1 MTPPVKIDQKLA
13 RALRSL
19 REQRGITQEDLAH
32 AADVTTTALSRIEGG
47 KANPTW
53 TTLARILDALNAS
66 LTELEAVLAR
76 AKTLSLRKRS

>member
-1 MTPPVKIDQKLA
+1 MTPPTKIDQKLA

-53 TTLARILDALNAS
+53 TTLTRILGGLGVSLADLETALAQ
-66 LTELEAVLAR
+66 T
-76 AKTLSLRKRS
+76 KR

>member
-1 MTPPVKIDQKLA
+1 MKIDQKLA

-53 TTLARILDALNAS
+53 TTLTRILGALGVS
-66 LTELEAVLAR
+66 LADLETALAQ
-76 AKTLSLRKRS
+76 TKR

>member
-1 MTPPVKIDQKLA
+1 MTPSAKIDPKLA

-32 AADVTTTALSRIEGG
+32 TADVTTTALSRIEGG

-53 TTLARILDALNAS
+53 ATLTRILAALEVS
-66 LTELEAVLAR
+66 LAELEAALKQV
-76 AKTLSLRKRS
+76 KR

>member
-1 MTPPVKIDQKLA
+1 MTRVTPPAKIDPKLA

-32 AADVTTTALSRIEGG
+32 AADITTTALSRIEGG

-53 TTLARILDALNAS
+53 TTLTRILAALGVNLA
-66 LTELEAVLAR
+66 ELEAALKHV
-76 AKTLSLRKRS
+76 KR

>member
-1 MTPPVKIDQKLA
+1 MTPPTKIDQKLA

-66 LTELEAVLAR
+66 LVELEAALAR
-76 AKTLSLRKRS
+76 AKR

>member
-1 MTPPVKIDQKLA
+1 MTPPTKVDQKLA

-19 REQRGITQEDLAH
+19 REQRGVTQEDLAH

-66 LTELEAVLAR
+66 LTDLEAALTR
-76 AKTLSLRKRS
+76 ASR

>member
-76 AKTLSLRKRS
+76 AKR

>member
-1 MTPPVKIDQKLA
+1 MTPPAKIDQKLA
-13 RALRSL
+13 RALRNL

-53 TTLARILDALNAS
+53 STLARILDALNAS
-66 LTELEAVLAR
+66 LAELETALAR
-76 AKTLSLRKRS
+76 AKR

>member
-19 REQRGITQEDLAH
+19 RELRGITQEDLAH

-66 LTELEAVLAR
+66 LTELEAALAR
-76 AKTLSLRKRS
+76 AKR